1 MSVLIGHASLDENG
15 TTTGGQPGD
24 QNGKELCIRQWY
36 SKPWK
41 VVLRPKEKYAGKI
54 ASAMEAACANPNIG
68 YSQPRRNTL
77 HAEAKKTGYDLA
89 AVKTPCETDCSALVT
104 VCAIA
109 AGIKKLE
116 YTGNAPTTATMR
128 VDFMRSGAF
137 DTLTDSRYLTTDVYL
152 KRGDIL
158 LAPGKHTAVV
168 LSDGA
173 QTTKKSAEEIAAE
186 VLAGQWGNGEARKR
200 ALENA
205 GYDYTA
211 IQKIVN
217 GTTGREQAEKTV
229 KHISQ
234 RGIDFIKNYEKCRLK
249 AYRLGNEKNYTIGWG
264 HSGPDVL
271 PNMTISQER
280 ADELFRIDLQ
290 EFEKYV
296 RCYATIPL
304 TQGRMDALTS
314 YTYNRGPKGMQEL
327 AKVSKSP
334 KEYADNMVLLWGSN
348 QEYKQALIERRK
360 AERELFLSD

>member
-15 TTTGGQPGD
+15 TTTGGEPGD

-41 VVLRPKEKYAGKI
+41 VVLRPKEKYALKI
-54 ASAMEAACANPNIG
+54 ALAMETACENPYIG
-68 YSQPRRNTL
+68 YSQARRNTL
-77 HAEAKKTGYDLA
+77 HNEAKKAGYDLA

-109 AGIKKLE
+109 ADVRRLE

-128 VDFMRSGAF
+128 VDFMRTGAF
-137 DTLTDSRYLTTDVYL
+137 ELLTDNRYLTTDAYL
-152 KRGDIL
+152 QRGDIL

-173 QTTKKSAEEIAAE
+173 QAPKKSKEAVASE
-186 VLAGQWGNGEARKR
+186 VLAGKWGNGAARKR

-205 GYDYTA
+205 GYDYET
-211 IQKIVN
+211 IRKVVN
-217 GTTGREQAEKTV
+217 DQIGREQAEKTV

-234 RGIDFIKNYEKCRLK
+234 CGIDFIKKYEKCRLK

-271 PNMTISQER
+271 SNMTISQER

-296 RCYATIPL
+296 RHYATIPL

-314 YTYNRGPKGMQEL
+314 YCYNRGPKGMREL
-327 AKVSKSP
+327 AKASKSP
-334 KEYADNMVLLWGSN
+334 EEYADNLVLLWGSAK
-348 QEYKQALIERRK
+348 EYKEALIKRRK
-360 AERELFLSD
+360 AEREMFLSD